1 MSTIREQLEQLKAL
15 KENPLPTPPVGH
27 AVQWF
32 DRNEDDRVYAALV
45 TFQEGPGKVKI
56 AIFRPNAHVQFK
68 DGVLHRSHE
77 LHKNKHNTITM
88 KNGAWD
94 YIPGQTPL
102 KSHREVHLKE
112 LERREAALLQVEREQ
127 AALQPQAATAAKK

>member
-1 MSTIREQLEQLKAL
+1 MTTNREQLEQIKAL
-15 KENPLPTPPVGH
+15 KENPMPTPPVGH
-27 AVQWF
+27 SVQWF
-32 DRNEDDRVYAALV
+32 DRNEDDRVYAAIV
-45 TFQEGPGKVKI
+45 TQQEGPGKVKL

-94 YIPGQTPL
+94 YLPGQPPL
-102 KSHREVHLKE
+102 KSHRELHLKE
-112 LERREAALLQVEREQ
+112 LERREAALLANEPAVASVAR
-127 AALQPQAATAAKK
+127 ASK